1 MDGLLASKSFSPLLM
16 KLLIFF
22 CRYAPSLIYE
32 TRMRIGVE
40 RVYATE
46 ISNSEVDFESV
57 DMTIHYGHITFD

>member
-1 MDGLLASKSFSPLLM
+1 
-16 KLLIFF
+16 
-22 CRYAPSLIYE
+22 
-32 TRMRIGVE
+32 MRIGVE